1 MKIRREI
8 KVGIF
13 AASVVLLFI
22 LGLNFIKG
30 KDIFRSHRTFYARY
44 EHVAGLVSAASVS
57 VNGLG
62 IGKVSEVRFAGD
74 NTNDIIVELTI
85 YDKIRIPKN
94 SVARIFTPDI
104 LGTKSIEILIGDSQV
119 FAESGDT
126 LVSEMQASLSEEVSQ
141 QVAPLKR
148 KAEDLMG
155 SIDTMITVVRSVF
168 NANTRENLNASFE
181 HIRQTIFA
189 LEHTTYNIDTLVYG
203 QRTRLERIFF
213 NIESISENLREND
226 DKITNIINNFSAISD
241 TIAKANLSKTLADLQ
256 NSVTGVSMTME
267 KINSGEG
274 SMGML
279 LNDKKLYNDLESA
292 GNELNKLV
300 SDIKLNPHRYLN
312 FSIFPPGAKRMQYSE
327 PANK

>member
-22 LGLNFIKG
+22 LGLNFVKG
-30 KDIFRSHRTFYARY
+30 KEIFHRHRTFYARY

-74 NTNDIIVELTI
+74 NTDDIIVELSI
-85 YDKIRIPKN
+85 YEKIKIPKN

-119 FAESGDT
+119 MAESGDT
-126 LVSEMQASLSEEVSQ
+126 LTSEMQASLSEEVSQ

-241 TIAKANLSKTLADLQ
+241 TVAKANLSKTLADLQ

-279 LNDKKLYNDLESA
+279 LNDKKLYNELESA

-312 FSIFPPGAKRMQYSE
+312 FSVFPPGAKRMQYSE

>member
-1 MKIRREI
+1 MKIRREVKI
-8 KVGIF
+8 GVF
-13 AASVVLLFI
+13 SVSVILLFV

-30 KDIFRSHRTFYARY
+30 REIFRRHRTFYARY

-57 VNGLG
+57 VNGLS

-74 NTNDIIVELTI
+74 SSNDIMVEMII
-85 YDKIRIPKN
+85 YDDLRIPSN

-104 LGTKSIEILIGDSQV
+104 LGTKSIEIVLGNSPV
-119 FAESGDT
+119 VAESGDT

-168 NANTRENLNASFE
+168 NTNTRENLNASFE

-213 NIESISENLREND
+213 NIESISENLRQNNE
-226 DKITNIINNFSAISD
+226 KITNIIDNFSAISD
-241 TIAKANLSKTLADLQ
+241 TVAKANLSKTLADLQ
-256 NSVTGVSMTME
+256 TSVTGISMAME
-267 KINSGEG
+267 KINNGEG
-274 SMGML
+274 SMGLL
-279 LNDKKLYNDLESA
+279 LNDKKLYTDLESA
-292 GNELNKLV
+292 SSELNKLV
-300 SDIKLNPHRYLN
+300 SDMKLNPHRYLN
-312 FSIFPPGAKRMQYSE
+312 FSVFPPGAKRMQYKE
-327 PANK
+327 PKQ